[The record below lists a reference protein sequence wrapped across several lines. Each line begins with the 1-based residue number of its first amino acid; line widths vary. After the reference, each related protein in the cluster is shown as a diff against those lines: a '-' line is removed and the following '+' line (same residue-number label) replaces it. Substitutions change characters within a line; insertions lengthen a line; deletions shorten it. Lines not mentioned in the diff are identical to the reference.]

1 MKKYGMLSVYDQR
14 QSNLS
19 LILGAQFQQQLP
31 KSEVN
36 AQYQEINIWNKPSTM
51 QKLSMFSTWKCNTT
65 LTTIKFTI
73 IYSD

>member
-19 LILGAQFQQQLP
+19 FILGAQLQQQLP

-36 AQYQEINIWNKPSTM
+36 AQYQEINILNKPSTM
-51 QKLSMFSTWKCNTT
+51 QKLSMFST
-65 LTTIKFTI
+65 
-73 IYSD
+73 